1 MFNNFIIDIM
11 KIVSIFETN
20 STLKNEVSILIDSNI
35 KYKKFCEILFVLK
48 SNLKEINLYLDSS
61 EKISLDKEEIIELI
75 SSIFS
80 KSTKRE
86 DIINKISHKY

>member
-1 MFNNFIIDIM
+1 
-11 KIVSIFETN
+11 
-20 STLKNEVSILIDSNI
+20 
-35 KYKKFCEILFVLK
+35 
-48 SNLKEINLYLDSS
+48 LYLDSS